1 MWSKARASRVL
12 GLSLA
17 VYVLLVAANEG
28 EFWPASIYPMFSIA
42 GRPWTRALVRDVEA
56 VPDSAR
62 WRVTDLDG
70 LPGRPVVLPE
80 IGIDPI
86 DFANFLSKTRT
97 WDEARVGGLRSLFTE
112 DLLRS
117 RQLMVYKVRG
127 HLAEDDS
134 VVVEATPFL
143 LLSGDGTARNP
154 GLPAAAYARDR

>member
-12 GLSLA
+12 ALSLA

-42 GRPWTRALVRDVEA
+42 GRPWTRALTRDVEA

-86 DFANFLSKTRT
+86 DFANFLSKTKS
-97 WDEARVGGLRSLFTE
+97 WDEDRVAACGRCSPRTCCGRASSWSTRCG
-112 DLLRS
+112 DISPRVTPWSS
-117 RQLMVYKVRG
+117 RPRPSCCSP
-127 HLAEDDS
+127 AS
-134 VVVEATPFL
+134 
-143 LLSGDGTARNP
+143 GTARNP
-154 GLPAAAYARDR
+154 NLPPAAYARDR

>member
-1 MWSKARASRVL
+1 MGSKARASRVL
-12 GLSLA
+12 GLCLA
-17 VYVLLVAANEG
+17 AYVLLVAANEG
-28 EFWPASIYPMFSIA
+28 EFWPASIYPMFSVA
-42 GRPWTRALVRDVEA
+42 GWPWTRALVRDVQA

-62 WRVTDLDG
+62 WRATDLGG

-86 DFANFLSKTRT
+86 DFANFLSKTRV
-97 WDEARVGGLRSLFTE
+97 WDPDRVGGLRSLFTE

-127 HLAEDDS
+127 HLAEGDS

-154 GLPAAAYARDR
+154 NLPPAAYARDR

>member
-1 MWSKARASRVL
+1 MWSKARAARVL
-12 GLSLA
+12 ALTLA

-28 EFWPASIYPMFSIA
+28 EFWPASIYPMFSVA
-42 GRPWTRALVRDVEA
+42 GRPWTRALVRDVA
-56 VPDSAR
+56 ALPDSAR

-70 LPGRPVVLPE
+70 LPGRPVVLPD
-80 IGIDPI
+80 IGID
-86 DFANFLSKTRT
+86 NFLSKTRT
-97 WDEARVGGLRSLFTE
+97 WDEDRVGGLRSLFTE

-127 HLAEDDS
+127 RLAADDS

-154 GLPAAAYARDR
+154 GLPPAAYARDR

>member
-1 MWSKARASRVL
+1 MWSKSRATRVL

-17 VYVLLVAANEG
+17 AYVLLVAANEG
-28 EFWPASIYPMFSIA
+28 EFWPASIYPMFSVA
-42 GRPWTRALVRDVEA
+42 GRPWTRALVRDVAA

-62 WRVTDLDG
+62 WRVTDLAG
-70 LPGRPVVLPE
+70 LPGGPVVLPE

-97 WDEARVGGLRSLFTE
+97 WDEDRVGGLRSLFTE

-117 RQLMVYKVRG
+117 RQLMVFKVRG
-127 HLAEDDS
+127 RLAAGDS

-154 GLPAAAYARDR
+154 HLPPAAYTRDR

>member
-1 MWSKARASRVL
+1 MWSKARAARVL
-12 GLSLA
+12 GLTLA
-17 VYVLLVAANEG
+17 AYVLLVAANEG
-28 EFWPASIYPMFSIA
+28 EFWPASVYPMFSVA
-42 GRPWTRALVRDVEA
+42 GRPWTRALARDVAA

-62 WRVTDLDG
+62 WRVIDLDG
-70 LPGRPVVLPE
+70 LPGRPVALPD

-86 DFANFLSKTRT
+86 DFANFVSKTRT
-97 WDEARVGGLRSLFTE
+97 WDEDRVRGLRSLFTE

-127 HLAEDDS
+127 RLAAGDS

-154 GLPAAAYARDR
+154 NLPPAAWARDR

>member
-12 GLSLA
+12 ALSLA

-42 GRPWTRALVRDVEA
+42 GRPWTRALTRDVEA

-86 DFANFLSKTRT
+86 DFANFLSKTKS
-97 WDEARVGGLRSLFTE
+97 WDEDRVGGLRSLFTE
-112 DLLRS
+112 DLLRP

-127 HLAEDDS
+127 HLAEGDS

-143 LLSGDGTARNP
+143 LLSGGGTARNP
-154 GLPAAAYARDR
+154 DLPPAAYARDR

>member
-1 MWSKARASRVL
+1 MWSKARAARVL
-12 GLSLA
+12 GLTLA
-17 VYVLLVAANEG
+17 AHVLLVATNEG
-28 EFWPASIYPMFSIA
+28 EFWPASIYPMFSVA

-70 LPGRPVVLPE
+70 LPGRPVVLPD
-80 IGIDPI
+80 IGMDPI
-86 DFANFLSKTRT
+86 DFANFVSKTRV
-97 WDEARVGGLRSLFTE
+97 WDEDRVRGLRSLFTE

-127 HLAEDDS
+127 RLAAGDS

-143 LLSGDGTARNP
+143 LLTGDGTARNP
-154 GLPAAAYARDR
+154 DLPPAAWARDR